1 MVWSRFPAIL
11 VVWSLAVSSTA
22 AIALSQEMFVL
33 PCPDGY
39 LSHHTGAMHWAFSPD
54 GRLLATTAVSDP
66 RRRAADGRQ
75 QSTRSAIIVWDVAS
89 RKVVAT
95 LRDDATVL
103 PTCLAF
109 SPDSQSLLSASH
121 QVPRG
126 PGGVKLRVWNVKNWK
141 PLELLAASESL
152 DPQVTQMA
160 FSPDG
165 SLLAVLCQWERN
177 VKILHTRDGRERAV
191 LETGG
196 YARSLRFSPDG
207 RTLAIALETLAHYGR
222 RGPNKSFG
230 EVQFWDLGSF
240 KRQKRIQGFATW
252 DLERGLQVDSRWINL
267 GHEMTLSPK
276 CDASGDELFGQD
288 PALEC
293 GHPKWGPCGCSRDVG
308 LYAGVLAEWPH
319 LGNHDGG
326 AGDSERNGRHSSL
339 GHGHGMPRRH
349 PEASSW
355 ALG

>member
-1 MVWSRFPAIL
+1 M
-11 VVWSLAVSSTA
+11 
-22 AIALSQEMFVL
+22 
-33 PCPDGY
+33 
-39 LSHHTGAMHWAFSPD
+39 
-54 GRLLATTAVSDP
+54 
-66 RRRAADGRQ
+66 
-75 QSTRSAIIVWDVAS
+75 
-89 RKVVAT
+89 
-95 LRDDATVL
+95 
-103 PTCLAF
+103 
-109 SPDSQSLLSASH
+109 
-121 QVPRG
+121 
-126 PGGVKLRVWNVKNWK
+126 KLRVWNVKNWK

-165 SLLAVLCQWERN
+165 SLLAVLSQWERN

-267 GHEMTLSPK
+267 GHEMTLSPN
-276 CDASGDELFGQD
+276 ATL
-288 PALEC
+288 
-293 GHPKWGPCGCSRDVG
+293 
-308 LYAGVLAEWPH
+308 LATSYLDKILLW
-319 LGNHDGG
+319 NV
-326 AGDSERNGRHSSL
+326 ATRNGVPVGAHGMSVYTLEFSPNGRTLATTTEGPATASEMGDIHLWDTATGCLDGTLRHPL
-339 GHGHGMPRRH
+339 GHWARSVTFSPDGEYLAAFYNPWTPNRVATPNSACLWQLKGNRR
-349 PEASSW
+349 AS
-355 ALG
+355 AEPVVN